1 MMNAKRR
8 AIAADLRFNGFS
20 GKEAYEQTKTR
31 SAEWRHIQIV
41 KGAFCL
47 PGRPTRGKAKPK
59 DNGLTW
65 AARYVAR
72 KFTEALTKQKNAR
85 KDAQDAYVKRRK
97 IAEEMKKAKAGG

>member
-1 MMNAKRR
+1 MMNSKRR

-31 SAEWRHIQIV
+31 SAEWRHIQVV
-41 KGAFCL
+41 KGAFCI
-47 PGRPTRGKAKPK
+47 PGRPTRSKAKPT

-72 KFTEALTKQKNAR
+72 KFAEAMAKQKQSRN
-85 KDAQDAYVKRRK
+85 DAQDAYMKRRK
-97 IAEEMKKAKAGG
+97 IAEEMKKAKVSG